1 MRLAA
6 LILLFIASFCVGA
19 AFRIGV
25 ATNQP
30 TPTQPA
36 ATTTTPTDPYAE
48 YRRRL
53 AEYKRIPT
61 ATPGCPKTVE
71 PGLKPFYPCLGG
83 NP

>member
-6 LILLFIASFCVGA
+6 LILLFIASFTVGA

-25 ATNQP
+25 PATP
-30 TPTQPA
+30 PKPTQPT
-36 ATTTTPTDPYAE
+36 ATTTTPADPYAE

-61 ATPGCPKTVE
+61 ATPGCPKTVA
-71 PGLKPFYPCLGG
+71 PGLKPFYPNCF
-83 NP
+83 